1 MQYMLLCYHDEKRW
15 NALPKTQRDEIMDA
29 YGEWTQAI
37 VKSGHFRA
45 SAKLQATSATTTVR
59 EKNGKRVVTD
69 GPFAETKEQLGGFHL
84 VECKDLDEAIGIAG
98 RIPTLPTGGTIEVRP
113 VEPIPRT

>member
-15 NALPKTQRDEIMDA
+15 EALPEAQRDQVMDA
-29 YGEWTQAI
+29 YGKWTQDI

-45 SAKLQATSATTTVR
+45 SAKLRPTSATTSVR
-59 EKNGKRVVTD
+59 EHHGKRVVLD

-84 VECKDLDEAIGIAG
+84 IECKDLDEAIEIAG
-98 RIPTLPTGGTIEVRP
+98 RIPTLPTGGTVEVRP
-113 VEPIPRT
+113 VEPLPSQ